1 MLLPERHLSRS
12 RQPMPHAPM
21 RLVCHSPP
29 PVPLPQWQRSARQG
43 VTPRRGHRFTMAL
56 ADSRITVCHQ
66 REAGTHNRGSS
77 GTFRPRFRVRFP
89 WLFLAVVCHAGMAHN
104 RSGGAPPQCGRP
116 GRGSNAHQS
125 LAQPV
130 SKRIAPSRLVALAWR
145 STGPPGAFLHKPQ
158 TKPIRQRHL
167 PSKGCPRAPSNQLTQ
182 NSLRHGALGKKFLP
196 KWKIFGPACVLRI
209 CDQLEEVRDGKRRF
223 PFGDRETQSS
233 IGVRSRHPGET
244 SQKAGWTAVQNPQV
258 QSNLGFMMLLK
269 PFGGP
274 AVQILY
280 IIR

>member
-89 WLFLAVVCHAGMAHN
+89 WLFLAVMCHAGMAHN
-104 RSGGAPPQCGRP
+104 RSGGAPPPCGRP

-167 PSKGCPRAPSNQLTQ
+167 PSKGCPCVPRHAHSSITITAQKRGHSNFFK
-182 NSLRHGALGKKFLP
+182 SYLP
-196 KWKIFGPACVLRI
+196 KGKSMPI
-209 CDQLEEVRDGKRRF
+209 CTNHHLTNLPVEVA
-223 PFGDRETQSS
+223 TWVISS
-233 IGVRSRHPGET
+233 HYSNAKNALIKAPG
-244 SQKAGWTAVQNPQV
+244 
-258 QSNLGFMMLLK
+258 
-269 PFGGP
+269 
-274 AVQILY
+274 
-280 IIR
+280 

>member
-21 RLVCHSPP
+21 RLACHSPP

-43 VTPRRGHRFTMAL
+43 VTPRRGHWFTMAL

-66 REAGTHNRGSS
+66 REAGTHKRGSS
-77 GTFRPRFRVRFP
+77 GIFRPRFRVRFP

-104 RSGGAPPQCGRP
+104 RSGGAPPPCGRP

-145 STGPPGAFLHKPQ
+145 STGPPGAFLQNHQ

-167 PSKGCPRAPSNQLTQ
+167 PGKGCPRVPRHAHSSMTITAQKR
-182 NSLRHGALGKKFLP
+182 SLLIFLKVNCP
-196 KWKIFGPACVLRI
+196 TVNRCQFA
-209 CDQLEEVRDGKRRF
+209 Q
-223 PFGDRETQSS
+223 
-233 IGVRSRHPGET
+233 
-244 SQKAGWTAVQNPQV
+244 TA
-258 QSNLGFMMLLK
+258 S
-269 PFGGP
+269 
-274 AVQILY
+274 
-280 IIR
+280 

>member
-12 RQPMPHAPM
+12 RQPMPQAFHAQGMSLTPACSVATVAM
-21 RLVCHSPP
+21 VR
-29 PVPLPQWQRSARQG
+29 RQG

-89 WLFLAVVCHAGMAHN
+89 WLFLAVVCHAGMAQN
-104 RSGGAPPQCGRP
+104 RSGGAPPPCGRP

-145 STGPPGAFLHKPQ
+145 STGPPGAFIQNHQ
-158 TKPIRQRHL
+158 TKPIRQGHL
-167 PSKGCPRAPSNQLTQ
+167 PSKGCSFAPPHAHSSMTITAKKRCHSN
-182 NSLRHGALGKKFLP
+182 FLKVNCP
-196 KWKIFGPACVLRI
+196 KLNTCKSAQTASQQIS
-209 CDQLEEVRDGKRRF
+209 
-223 PFGDRETQSS
+223 QS
-233 IGVRSRHPGET
+233 R
-244 SQKAGWTAVQNPQV
+244 
-258 QSNLGFMMLLK
+258 
-269 PFGGP
+269 
-274 AVQILY
+274 
-280 IIR
+280 

>member
-1 MLLPERHLSRS
+1 
-12 RQPMPHAPM
+12 MPK
-21 RLVCHSPP
+21 VCHSPP

-43 VTPRRGHRFTMAL
+43 VTLRRGHRFTMAL

-89 WLFLAVVCHAGMAHN
+89 WLFLAIVCHAGMAHN

-145 STGPPGAFLHKPQ
+145 NTGPPGAFIKNHQ
-158 TKPIRQRHL
+158 TKPINQGHL
-167 PSKGCPRAPSNQLTQ
+167 ARKACPCVPHHAHSSMTIALPLVKLRCAVHAKGENTKRGKWALEGKLTPANQTVA
-182 NSLRHGALGKKFLP
+182 SPGFLG
-196 KWKIFGPACVLRI
+196 
-209 CDQLEEVRDGKRRF
+209 RF
-223 PFGDRETQSS
+223 D
-233 IGVRSRHPGET
+233 
-244 SQKAGWTAVQNPQV
+244 
-258 QSNLGFMMLLK
+258 
-269 PFGGP
+269 
-274 AVQILY
+274 
-280 IIR
+280 

>member
-1 MLLPERHLSRS
+1 
-12 RQPMPHAPM
+12 MPK
-21 RLVCHSPP
+21 VCHSPP

-145 STGPPGAFLHKPQ
+145 STGPPGAFIQNHQ
-158 TKPIRQRHL
+158 TKPIRQRHF
-167 PSKGCPRAPSNQLTQ
+167 PSKGCPRVPRHAHSSMTIALPLAK
-182 NSLRHGALGKKFLP
+182 LRSAVNAKGENTKRGK
-196 KWKIFGPACVLRI
+196 
-209 CDQLEEVRDGKRRF
+209 
-223 PFGDRETQSS
+223 
-233 IGVRSRHPGET
+233 
-244 SQKAGWTAVQNPQV
+244 
-258 QSNLGFMMLLK
+258 
-269 PFGGP
+269 
-274 AVQILY
+274 
-280 IIR
+280 

>member
-1 MLLPERHLSRS
+1 
-12 RQPMPHAPM
+12 MPK
-21 RLVCHSPP
+21 VCHSPP

-77 GTFRPRFRVRFP
+77 GTFRPRFRVRFS

-104 RSGGAPPQCGRP
+104 RSGGAPPPCGRP

-158 TKPIRQRHL
+158 SKPIRQGQL
-167 PSKGCPRAPSNQLTQ
+167 PSKGCPRVPPHAHSSMTITTQKRGHSNFFKSQ
-182 NSLRHGALGKKFLP
+182 LP
-196 KWKIFGPACVLRI
+196 KSKSLPIFTNCQVTNLPA
-209 CDQLEEVRDGKRRF
+209 EVATWVIISHYTNAKNAL
-223 PFGDRETQSS
+223 
-233 IGVRSRHPGET
+233 IKAPG
-244 SQKAGWTAVQNPQV
+244 
-258 QSNLGFMMLLK
+258 
-269 PFGGP
+269 
-274 AVQILY
+274 
-280 IIR
+280 

>member
-1 MLLPERHLSRS
+1 
-12 RQPMPHAPM
+12 MPK
-21 RLVCHSPP
+21 VCHSPP

-104 RSGGAPPQCGRP
+104 RSGGAPPNFGRP

-145 STGPPGAFLHKPQ
+145 STGPPGAFLHKTQ

-167 PSKGCPRAPSNQLTQ
+167 ASKGCPCVPAPRPFLHAN
-182 NSLRHGALGKKFLP
+182 HGP
-196 KWKIFGPACVLRI
+196 KAR
-209 CDQLEEVRDGKRRF
+209 
-223 PFGDRETQSS
+223 PF
-233 IGVRSRHPGET
+233 
-244 SQKAGWTAVQNPQV
+244 
-258 QSNLGFMMLLK
+258 
-269 PFGGP
+269 
-274 AVQILY
+274 
-280 IIR
+280 

>member
-1 MLLPERHLSRS
+1 
-12 RQPMPHAPM
+12 
-21 RLVCHSPP
+21 
-29 PVPLPQWQRSARQG
+29 
-43 VTPRRGHRFTMAL
+43 MAL

-104 RSGGAPPQCGRP
+104 RSGGAPPPCGRP

-158 TKPIRQRHL
+158 TKPIRQGHL
-167 PSKGCPRAPSNQLTQ
+167 ARKACPCVPHHAHSPMTIALPLAKLRSAVNAKGENTKRGKWTLEGKLTPANQTVA
-182 NSLRHGALGKKFLP
+182 SPGFLG
-196 KWKIFGPACVLRI
+196 
-209 CDQLEEVRDGKRRF
+209 RF
-223 PFGDRETQSS
+223 D
-233 IGVRSRHPGET
+233 
-244 SQKAGWTAVQNPQV
+244 
-258 QSNLGFMMLLK
+258 
-269 PFGGP
+269 
-274 AVQILY
+274 
-280 IIR
+280 

>member
-1 MLLPERHLSRS
+1 
-12 RQPMPHAPM
+12 
-21 RLVCHSPP
+21 
-29 PVPLPQWQRSARQG
+29 
-43 VTPRRGHRFTMAL
+43 MAL

-167 PSKGCPRAPSNQLTQ
+167 ARKGCPCVPNRRHAKWFTANFLKHKVPQTMSITQQLILGFLPSPALTHPFPQ
-182 NSLRHGALGKKFLP
+182 SLRDHLHPLVSRMPAHASVLKLALSTTQ
-196 KWKIFGPACVLRI
+196 I
-209 CDQLEEVRDGKRRF
+209 CPIPRWCANVH
-223 PFGDRETQSS
+223 
-233 IGVRSRHPGET
+233 I
-244 SQKAGWTAVQNPQV
+244 
-258 QSNLGFMMLLK
+258 
-269 PFGGP
+269 
-274 AVQILY
+274 
-280 IIR
+280 

>member
-12 RQPMPHAPM
+12 RQPMPRAPM
-21 RLVCHSPP
+21 RLACHSPP

-167 PSKGCPRAPSNQLTQ
+167 ASKGCPCVPAPRPFLHAN
-182 NSLRHGALGKKFLP
+182 HGP
-196 KWKIFGPACVLRI
+196 KAR
-209 CDQLEEVRDGKRRF
+209 
-223 PFGDRETQSS
+223 PF
-233 IGVRSRHPGET
+233 
-244 SQKAGWTAVQNPQV
+244 
-258 QSNLGFMMLLK
+258 
-269 PFGGP
+269 
-274 AVQILY
+274 
-280 IIR
+280 

>member
-1 MLLPERHLSRS
+1 MSLTPACSVATVATVR
-12 RQPMPHAPM
+12 
-21 RLVCHSPP
+21 
-29 PVPLPQWQRSARQG
+29 RQG

-145 STGPPGAFLHKPQ
+145 STGPPGAFLQNHQ

-167 PSKGCPRAPSNQLTQ
+167 PGKGCPRVPRHAHSSMTITAQKR
-182 NSLRHGALGKKFLP
+182 SLLIFLKVNCP
-196 KWKIFGPACVLRI
+196 TVNRCQFA
-209 CDQLEEVRDGKRRF
+209 Q
-223 PFGDRETQSS
+223 
-233 IGVRSRHPGET
+233 
-244 SQKAGWTAVQNPQV
+244 TA
-258 QSNLGFMMLLK
+258 S
-269 PFGGP
+269 
-274 AVQILY
+274 
-280 IIR
+280 

>member
-145 STGPPGAFLHKPQ
+145 STGPPGAFIQNHQ
-158 TKPIRQRHL
+158 TKPIRQGHL
-167 PSKGCPRAPSNQLTQ
+167 PSKGCSFAPPHAHSSMTITAKKRCHSN
-182 NSLRHGALGKKFLP
+182 FLKVNCP
-196 KWKIFGPACVLRI
+196 KVNC
-209 CDQLEEVRDGKRRF
+209 C
-223 PFGDRETQSS
+223 QSA
-233 IGVRSRHPGET
+233 
-244 SQKAGWTAVQNPQV
+244 QTA
-258 QSNLGFMMLLK
+258 
-269 PFGGP
+269 
-274 AVQILY
+274 
-280 IIR
+280 R